1 MFLRVCFFVGSR
13 EKDTFLLDLVPLCF
27 KLDFRLLNRKNR
39 LFSGW
44 KMKMEGGIAMSEMNG
59 IVLKNWD
66 LLGSM
71 VWMFSGS
78 KSIKKRESSVK
89 T

>member
-1 MFLRVCFFVGSR
+1 M
-13 EKDTFLLDLVPLCF
+13 
-27 KLDFRLLNRKNR
+27 DFRLLNRKNR
-39 LFSGW
+39 LLIEW
-44 KMKMEGGIAMSEMNG
+44 KMKMEGGMTMSEMNG
-59 IVLKNWD
+59 IVLKNWG

-78 KSIKKRESSVK
+78 KSTKKRESSVK

>member
-1 MFLRVCFFVGSR
+1 MFLRVCFFEGSR

-27 KLDFRLLNRKNR
+27 KLDFRLLNKKKT
-39 LFSGW
+39 LLSGW
-44 KMKMEGGIAMSEMNG
+44 KMKMDGGIAISEMNG
-59 IVLKNWD
+59 IVLKNWA
-66 LLGSM
+66 LLGSI

-78 KSIKKRESSVK
+78 KSTKKRESSVK